1 MSELPT
7 DIDMAS
13 TALLVMDYQPMVL
26 SPMRDAVNLLYRTKE
41 AIGLM
46 RDAGALVA
54 YVRLALDDTDYAS
67 IPGTNKSFSRIG
79 TNRYV
84 HEDEPGTAI
93 HHEIAPR
100 GADIVVRKK
109 RVGAFA
115 TTDLDRKLKTAGI
128 TTLILAGIHSS
139 GVMLSTIR
147 DAADRDY
154 RLLVLT
160 DCTSDPDAEL
170 HEVLMSKVFPRQAY
184 MTTIADLKALIS
196 RQ

>member
-100 GADIVVRKK
+100 GAD
-109 RVGAFA
+109 
-115 TTDLDRKLKTAGI
+115 LDRKLKTAGI